1 MTAQDVILVTEND
14 EPIGTMEKM
23 EAHRQGVLHRAF
35 SIFIFN
41 GSGDMLVQ
49 KRALKKYHGAGL
61 WSNACC
67 SHPYPDETV
76 ETAAARRLQEE
87 LGFNTNLEKAFAFT
101 YRAPVENNLI
111 EHEYDHVF
119 CGEYESELD
128 FNDQEVEDVAY
139 VTIPDLE
146 AVIASQ
152 PSSFTTWFRLVF
164 PQVKDWWQKKQV
176 SEKQKNAA

>member
-1 MTAQDVILVTEND
+1 MIAQDVILVTEND

-49 KRALKKYHGAGL
+49 KRAREKYHGAGL

-67 SHPYPDETV
+67 SHPYPNETI

-87 LGFNTNLEKAFAFT
+87 LGFSTNLEKAFEFT
-101 YRAPVENNLI
+101 YRAPVENSLT

-119 CGEYESELD
+119 CGEYENEMD
-128 FNDQEVEDVAY
+128 FNKQEVEDVAF
-139 VTIPDLE
+139 INMPDLE
-146 AVIASQ
+146 AAIERQ
-152 PSSFTTWFRLVF
+152 PGNFTTWFRIVF

-176 SEKQKNAA
+176 SEKQKHAA